1 MLSSDDEPQDAEAS
15 LIEGGNSLPSAPA
28 EPILA
33 GKASQPGLTS
43 SQPHH
48 RASTPPNFALQA
60 AQAKG
65 AARSPSILLSK
76 PKVKMA
82 RPSQAAAV
90 EPTAAAQIRQAILE
104 TPACAPIKMPWEQG
118 SWAGIFGLPPSIP
131 SVRFSALPRVPEP
144 PPPPRPLC
152 PVIPRVPGMP
162 AVQASFSRLDDQAE
176 RTKAIRMFHT
186 MIIAHPEAT
195 ATGKQLV
202 KSAKTL
208 LAPGGT
214 LGVMAD
220 TLAKSKTGTLV
231 KHASALWKF
240 AAFVQAQNIESPFS
254 ANEEH
259 IYHYLCDLRTR
270 KAGPTSGNTFLSA
283 FRYAASTFGLV
294 LPLESLDS
302 KRARGVAHDMFLRKA
317 PRRKAPALSVS
328 AVHRLISLVLAQDI
342 PAEKAAANKAA
353 AEKAAVEKAAAEKVA
368 AEKAA
373 ADKAAADKAAADKA
387 AAEKVAAE
395 KAAADQAAAEKA
407 AMDKVAADKAA
418 AEKAAAEKAA
428 AEKAAAEK
436 AAAEKAA
443 ADKAAADKAAA
454 EKVAAEKAAA
464 DKAAAEKAAAEKVA
478 ADKAA
483 AEKAAT
489 EKAAAEKAAAEK
501 VAADKAAKAA
511 AAAAAAEKV
520 AAEKAAAEQALAA
533 AKKAALEKA
542 FGHGRRLRSAD
553 VSFHMPIR
561 ASPEVQ
567 EATSPTD
574 NWQLPKPCVF
584 SVIFGPSVFQLLFRP
599 PPGQ

>member
-1 MLSSDDEPQDAEAS
+1 MLSSDDEPQDAEAY
-15 LIEGGNSLPSAPA
+15 LIEGGTSMPSAPA

-33 GKASQPGLTS
+33 GKASQPGLNS

-48 RASTPPNFALQA
+48 HASTPPNFALQA

-90 EPTAAAQIRQAILE
+90 EPTAAAQIRHAILE

-131 SVRFSALPRVPEP
+131 SIRLSALPRVPEP

-259 IYHYLCDLRTR
+259 IYHYLCDLRNK

-342 PAEKAAANKAA
+342 PKHVRLIAGQILLCIFG
-353 AEKAAVEKAAAEKVA
+353 VA
-368 AEKAA
+368 RWG
-373 ADKAAADKAAADKA
+373 DLRRMQHLTM
-387 AAEKVAAE
+387 
-395 KAAADQAAAEKA
+395 DQHE
-407 AMDKVAADKAA
+407 
-418 AEKAAAEKAA
+418 
-428 AEKAAAEK
+428 
-436 AAAEKAA
+436 
-443 ADKAAADKAAA
+443 
-454 EKVAAEKAAA
+454 
-464 DKAAAEKAAAEKVA
+464 
-478 ADKAA
+478 
-483 AEKAAT
+483 
-489 EKAAAEKAAAEK
+489 
-501 VAADKAAKAA
+501 
-511 AAAAAAEKV
+511 
-520 AAEKAAAEQALAA
+520 
-533 AKKAALEKA
+533 
-542 FGHGRRLRSAD
+542 
-553 VSFHMPIR
+553 
-561 ASPEVQ
+561 
-567 EATSPTD
+567 
-574 NWQLPKPCVF
+574 
-584 SVIFGPSVFQLLFRP
+584 SVIVFEVGSTDHKLAQTAEAQVELLPFIGLGVWPKEEPWLPVFCELRQQEGIVSGGLGPGTVDAV
-599 PPGQ
+599 